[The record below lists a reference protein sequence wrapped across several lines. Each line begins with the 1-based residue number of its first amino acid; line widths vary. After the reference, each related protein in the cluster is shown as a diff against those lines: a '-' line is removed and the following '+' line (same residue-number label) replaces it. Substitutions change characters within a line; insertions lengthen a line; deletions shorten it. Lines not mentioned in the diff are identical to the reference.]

1 MGVCTCVNTDD
12 LWPPAGPR
20 SVVVRVRETTTSA
33 RALLCVQVR
42 RLLTRP
48 DVDVVTCDV
57 TGVPPNLTAL
67 DALARLQ
74 LTARRLGGRIRL
86 RGTSADITRLID
98 FAGVDEVLPTTS
110 GELGR

>member
-1 MGVCTCVNTDD
+1 MRTDA

-20 SVVVRVRETTTSA
+20 SVVVRVRETTSAA
-33 RALLCVQVR
+33 RAPLCAEVR
-42 RLLTRP
+42 RLLART

-57 TGVPPNLTAL
+57 TGVAPNLSAV

-86 RGTSADITRLID
+86 RGATSDITRLID
-98 FAGVDEVLPTTS
+98 FAGVDEVLPTS
-110 GELGR
+110 